1 MFPTRRITTSGGDV
15 FRDENSV
22 YFSDNLA
29 NDSLDVNCIS
39 NTWNES
45 VGEWNTVSCWI
56 KMDTTSST
64 RRIWN
69 IHGNAPGLFF
79 VASGDNWQIAYNTGN
94 SDRLGFTK
102 PKDKMDSWHNII
114 MSWEVNN
121 VSNDTA
127 LDDST
132 TGLMK
137 PLLWFDGV
145 LQSTSYLSGGVSNS
159 NSCDTGNATNIAISS
174 NTNNDGNNTQ
184 PSIMWMSDLA
194 GYKTKF
200 DNSMAKIVYN
210 GREPFNHKDWS
221 VGSQYLTLWYRFG
234 DAGGDK
240 EPAYFENMKTIFTDD
255 TSSPGSNDYGNLYDD
270 DRKMLRFNG
279 ESTAFDNAGTA
290 GSGYDIIANS
300 AFTAVNSTAEVVDD
314 DSATGL
320 EITNTTSAAGSI
332 RAEVTVE
339 NSTKY
344 QIFFAFYDEDESY
357 VTGAYRFRLGTSAGG
372 EQYFIDNPGSSETE
386 SVREFT
392 TTSTTLH
399 LEVLCYTTTSGDAI
413 RLKRIHL
420 QKVVFPV
427 LKDASGFGQ
436 PDTTTDGEPIFS
448 GENPF

>member
-1 MFPTRRITTSGGDV
+1 MGLLTTLNQSGGS
-15 FRDENSV
+15 FKDENSV

-29 NDSLDVNCIS
+29 NDSLNINCIS
-39 NTWNES
+39 NTWNSS
-45 VGEWNTVSCWI
+45 VGEWNTISCWI
-56 KMDTTSST
+56 KVDTTTST

-69 IHGNAPGLFF
+69 INSARPGLLIIS
-79 VASGDNWQIAYNTGN
+79 SGDNLQIGYNTGN

-102 PKDKMDSWHNII
+102 TKEQMKSWHNII

-121 VSNDTA
+121 ISNDTV
-127 LDDST
+127 LDDGGAGT
-132 TGLMK
+132 MK

-145 LQSTSYLSGGVSNS
+145 AQSTSYMSGGVSNS
-159 NSCDTGNATNIAISS
+159 NACDHDDATNLEIAS
-174 NTNNDGNNTQ
+174 NAGNDANNTQ
-184 PSIMWMSDLA
+184 PAIMWMSDLA

-200 DNSMAKIVYN
+200 DDSMAKIVYN

-221 VGSQYLTLWYRFG
+221 IGSQYLTLWYRFG
-234 DAGGDK
+234 DTPGDTV
-240 EPAYFENMKTIFTDD
+240 PTYHENMATIFTDD

-279 ESTAFDNAGTA
+279 ESTAFDNAGTGGVDA
-290 GSGYDIIANS
+290 YDVLANS
-300 AFTAVNSTAEVVDD
+300 AFTGVNCTAEVVND

-320 EITNTTSAAGSI
+320 EITNTTTSAGSI

-339 NSTKY
+339 DNTTY
-344 QIFFAFYDEDESY
+344 QIFFAYYSEDQSY

-372 EQYFIDNPGSSETE
+372 TQYFDDNPSASESET
-386 SVREFT
+386 VREFT

-399 LEVLCYTTTSGDAI
+399 LEVVCYTTTSGDAI

-420 QKVVFPV
+420 QKVEFAV

-436 PDTTTDGEPIFS
+436 PDTTTDGEPIFT